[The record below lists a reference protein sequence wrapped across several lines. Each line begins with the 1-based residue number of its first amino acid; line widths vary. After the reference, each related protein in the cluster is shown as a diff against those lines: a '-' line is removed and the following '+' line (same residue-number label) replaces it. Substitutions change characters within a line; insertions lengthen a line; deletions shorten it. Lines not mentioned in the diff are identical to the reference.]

1 MDVGDRLSSDLAFA
15 RHYVIFSNVFFLAA
29 SAVLLSAVTA
39 SANGGISLEAAGDV
53 LAAPWMLAL
62 LCFLEIAKVAFS
74 KRLSGHTTVF
84 ALPHY
89 INPVRGDLSKG
100 PWLKKTVLGYV
111 KRNETA
117 YMEK

>member
-1 MDVGDRLSSDLAFA
+1 MDVADRLSADLAFA
-15 RHYVIFSNVFFLAA
+15 RNYAILSNVFFLAA

-39 SANGGISLEAAGDV
+39 SAGGGISVEAAGDV

-84 ALPHY
+84 SLPHY

-100 PWLKKTVLGYV
+100 PLLKRTVL
-111 KRNETA
+111 R
-117 YMEK
+117 